1 MLGCFTAV
9 WAFTQLVHAQDES
22 SQTSALAATDP
33 DGSTSEFSICVM
45 AGGSC
50 LYLPLVEK

>member
-1 MLGCFTAV
+1 ML
-9 WAFTQLVHAQDES
+9 HAQGET

-33 DGSTSEFSICVM
+33 DGSISEFSICVM